1 MPRSLAILLSVAVMA
16 GLVVASA
23 HGNRHSGDN
32 RASATAA
39 ATDVPAAAR
48 CTRRGAKR
56 AARQAGFN
64 RQIRRR
70 MRRWLIGSRM
80 PVFELFQVGKVFCR
94 DMTGDGRRE
103 RVVEFLCCTVS
114 SPRPWAILQRR
125 GGRWRIGYSRVRTL
139 HFGFDTAVFEFA
151 RGEFWAV
158 EEEIPVYRRGDAN
171 CCPSSFRY
179 RYTRWD
185 RGRRVFRVYHT

>member
-1 MPRSLAILLSVAVMA
+1 MRLPFATLLSVAVLLSLIV
-16 GLVVASA
+16 GSA
-23 HGNRHSGDN
+23 DATRPSGDD

-39 ATDVPAAAR
+39 TTDVPAAAR

-56 AARQAGFN
+56 AARQARFD

-70 MRRWLIGSRM
+70 MPRFVGPRLR
-80 PVFELFQVGKVFCR
+80 VFELFQVGKVFCR

-125 GGRWRIGYSRVRTL
+125 RGRWRIGFSRVRTL

-151 RGEFWAV
+151 QGMFWAV
-158 EEEIPVYRRGDAN
+158 EEEIPVYRRGDSN

-185 RGRRVFRVYHT
+185 RGRRAFRVDNT